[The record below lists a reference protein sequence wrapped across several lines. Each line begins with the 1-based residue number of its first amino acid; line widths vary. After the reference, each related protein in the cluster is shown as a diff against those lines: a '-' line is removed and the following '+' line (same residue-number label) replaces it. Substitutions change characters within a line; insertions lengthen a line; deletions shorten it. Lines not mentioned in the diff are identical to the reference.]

1 MGYDFWIQSC
11 QDLINAV
18 QEYGIVP
25 YFSNSIPGFSLEEH
39 CNASVLFSETGE
51 EDTWA
56 WKGPVI
62 QSTGCAYAKLFE
74 KKSTYV
80 RSDLFCDLANYR
92 RDGYDFDA
100 RYDDGQAKYQ
110 DKQLFDLINSMA
122 PVLSKELRREGG
134 YAYHGRWQKTE
145 GKRGFDASLL
155 RLQEQCY
162 VITSDFVYTIDK
174 NGNKRGWGVAEY
186 STPEK
191 FFGSCFTK
199 NVYSRTPEESY
210 ERLIRHLLS
219 LFPNVPLTSLKKFL
233 K

>member
-100 RYDDGQAKYQ
+100 RYDDGLAKYQ
-110 DKQLFDLINSMA
+110 DKQLFDLINKKAVMLTMA
-122 PVLSKELRREGG
+122 VGRKQRGREDLTLLFFGCRSSVMLLPVILCIQSIKTGTNVDGVSPNTVPRKNSLAAVLRRMST
-134 YAYHGRWQKTE
+134 A
-145 GKRGFDASLL
+145 
-155 RLQEQCY
+155 EQRKNPM
-162 VITSDFVYTIDK
+162 SD
-174 NGNKRGWGVAEY
+174 
-186 STPEK
+186 
-191 FFGSCFTK
+191 
-199 NVYSRTPEESY
+199 
-210 ERLIRHLLS
+210 
-219 LFPNVPLTSLKKFL
+219 
-233 K
+233 